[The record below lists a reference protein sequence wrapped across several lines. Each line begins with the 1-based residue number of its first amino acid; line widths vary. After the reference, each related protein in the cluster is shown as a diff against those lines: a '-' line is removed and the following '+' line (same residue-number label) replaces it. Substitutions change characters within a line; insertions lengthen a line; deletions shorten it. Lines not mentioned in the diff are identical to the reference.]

1 MKPKKKPTPRKSIK
15 LKRKKITRKIG
26 EKRKYREQKLR
37 SLNRSKLKLTTHS
50 LMKSCVEQSLSSKK
64 SLS

>member
-37 SLNRSKLKLTTHS
+37 LLNRSKLKLTTHS